1 MNPEV
6 PVPAGETA
14 PVKRRGLVVGRRVA
28 ITLALVLTLGGLGL
42 RLSGLE
48 DRVFSHPENFVP
60 GVDVPDWLRYP
71 PDRLTL
77 PQILRSTMIDGHPP
91 TYFVALLP
99 WVNTFGTSLWS
110 LRLPSALAGA
120 ACIWLLW
127 LVARRLTDEPTA
139 LLAAGLL
146 AIHGFAIYWSQMAR
160 MYTMVALLGLLST
173 FFLLRALE
181 SGRRRDQTGY
191 FLATTLAL
199 WTQLYAWP
207 LVAAQLVWCGL
218 RAAAGPRSRIILRLG
233 LLAIAVSA
241 PIVQLSMAQNPASD
255 WQLSARGYYEF
266 GYLFSSFP
274 FWNAAPWQPTGI
286 WLLAGCVTLLA
297 IGLVTKRWT
306 GPGAVEGRDG
316 DDPWSRTWDWILAA
330 ATSAVKLLLA
340 WRVFGLEVT
349 FLAISLLPVAL
360 VALTPRI
367 IATLV
372 SLAQRFP
379 RSVAAARSIPLP
391 ALLAILPMVKM
402 TVVSMLR
409 GVLVARGT
417 MVFLPFLLLLVA
429 QGLTVLLY
437 GGRPW
442 RRWLGA
448 AVTGSVAVLFALS
461 ILRVRQANGAAR
473 DYASL
478 AGELRRVVRPGDLV
492 LVRNDYV
499 IPPLFYYFDRSY
511 DTHLVHRDHEQAIQQ
526 ADTTASIW
534 LVHTCLPNRDAL
546 QFPGLE
552 QLEFHDR
559 QTFTGIELWRFRRPG
574 TGGGAQPDEC
584 IVGPRR

>member
-1 MNPEV
+1 MIR
-6 PVPAGETA
+6 A
-14 PVKRRGLVVGRRVA
+14 VVGRRLA
-28 ITLALVLTLGGLGL
+28 ITLAIVLTVGGLGL

-48 DRVFSHPENFVP
+48 NRVFSHPENFVP

-77 PQILRSTMIDGHPP
+77 PQVLRSTMIDGHPP

-127 LVARRLTDEPTA
+127 LMARRLTDESTA

-173 FFLLRALE
+173 LFLLRALE
-181 SGRRRDQTGY
+181 SGRRRDQAGY

-218 RAAAGPRSRIILRLG
+218 RAAAGQRSRIILRLG
-233 LLAIAVSA
+233 LLAIAASA

-255 WQLSARGYYEF
+255 WQEAARGYYEF
-266 GYLFSSFP
+266 GYLFSRLP

-286 WLLAGCVTLLA
+286 WLLAGCLTLLA
-297 IGLVTKRWT
+297 IGLVSKRWT
-306 GPGAVEGRDG
+306 GPASADRSGG
-316 DDPWSRTWDWILAA
+316 DEPWSRTWDWILAG
-330 ATSAVKLLLA
+330 ATSAAMLLLA
-340 WRVFGLEVT
+340 WRWYGTGVT
-349 FLAISLLPVAL
+349 FLAIALLPIVL
-360 VALTPRI
+360 VGLGPRI
-367 IATLV
+367 IAMLV
-372 SLAQRFP
+372 SLTQRFSRSSATAQR
-379 RSVAAARSIPLP
+379 IPLP
-391 ALLAILPMVKM
+391 AMLAILPMAM
-402 TVVSMLR
+402 MSVVSMVR

-417 MVFLPFLLLLVA
+417 IVFLPFLLLLAA
-429 QGLTVLLY
+429 QGLTALLY
-437 GGRPW
+437 DGRLW

-448 AVTGSVAVLFALS
+448 AVAGGVALLFALS
-461 ILRVRQANGAAR
+461 SLRVRQANGAAR

-478 AGELRRVVRPGDLV
+478 AGELRRVVKPGDLV

-499 IPPLFYYFDRSY
+499 IPPLFYYVDRSY
-511 DTHLVHRDHEQAIQQ
+511 DTHLVHQDHEQAIQQ
-526 ADTTASIW
+526 AAPTASIW
-534 LVHTCLPNRDAL
+534 LVHTCLPNRNAL
-546 QFPGLE
+546 RFPGLE
-552 QLEFHDR
+552 QLAFRDR
-559 QTFTGIELWRFRRPG
+559 RTFTGIELWQFQRSG
-574 TGGGAQPDEC
+574 TGGGAQPDTC
-584 IVGPRR
+584 VVGPRR